1 MAMSA
6 EFLGLLLLI
15 TSAAALGLSIVIDV
29 SRVSAEKAREAMNLR
44 LYDKKRSAL
53 AEWRQKTERK
63 RADLTGLQAKLTEF
77 NGRRQ
82 KAAQDLKSLEFSKVE
97 MIHELDDL
105 DGEIFWARLAV
116 VPNFAE
122 LNRRDIVFSR
132 QIWDYRNVAHIRAES
147 IQQAREQVHG
157 TYTVTNG
164 ILVSIVVPLAN
175 APDPEAEQATA

>member
-1 MAMSA
+1 MGISA
-6 EFLGLLLLI
+6 EFLGMLLLI
-15 TSAAALGLSIVIDV
+15 TSAAALGLSIVVDV
-29 SRVSAEKAREAMNLR
+29 GRVSAEKAKEAMTLR
-44 LYDKKRSAL
+44 LFDKKRAAL

-77 NGRRQ
+77 TARRQ
-82 KAAQDLKSLEFSKVE
+82 KAGQDLKTLEFSKVE

-122 LNRRDIVFSR
+122 LNRRNIIFSR
-132 QIWDYRNVAHIRAES
+132 QIWDYRNVAHIRAMNVE
-147 IQQAREQVHG
+147 QARAQVHG

-164 ILVSIVVPLAN
+164 VLVSIVVPLAQ
-175 APDPEAEQATA
+175 APDPEAESSTA